1 MKKITIL
8 GSTGSIGTQTLDVI
22 RQNPERF
29 TVTALTC
36 GSNTALLAK
45 QIEEF
50 RPEFAAVAK
59 EDDAL
64 RLAAVFPHVEFGWGR
79 QGLIDAACGSCGMVL
94 NALMGMR
101 GLEPTYYAIKAG
113 KNIALAN
120 KETLVAGGSLVMK
133 AVADAGVKILP
144 VDSEHSAIF
153 QCLEGNAGRPFN
165 KILLTASG
173 GPFRGYSSEQL
184 EKVTLEQAL
193 KHPRW
198 TMGAKITIDSATMM
212 NKGLEVIEARWL
224 FDAPAD
230 KIQILVHPQS
240 IVHSAVE
247 FEDKSVIAQMGV
259 PDMRIPISLALGYPE
274 RIKSSEPGLDFFGQG
289 ASLTFEKPDT
299 SVFKCIGFAYDAIR
313 EGGSFPVVLNGANE
327 VLVDLFLKGKI
338 KFIEIQNTLERV
350 MDRHKPDFNL
360 DLEGVIEADRRI
372 RESIKEYLD

>member
-1 MKKITIL
+1 ML
-8 GSTGSIGTQTLDVI
+8 
-22 RQNPERF
+22 
-29 TVTALTC
+29 
-36 GSNTALLAK
+36 
-45 QIEEF
+45 F
-50 RPEFAAVAK
+50 R
-59 EDDAL
+59 
-64 RLAAVFPHVEFGWGR
+64 
-79 QGLIDAACGSCGMVL
+79 S
-94 NALMGMR
+94 
-101 GLEPTYYAIKAG
+101 
-113 KNIALAN
+113 
-120 KETLVAGGSLVMK
+120 
-133 AVADAGVKILP
+133 
-144 VDSEHSAIF
+144 
-153 QCLEGNAGRPFN
+153 
-165 KILLTASG
+165 
-173 GPFRGYSSEQL
+173 YSSEQL